1 MTPRNRKAKSEHL
14 RPAAASSQQQY
25 SFTRLDHNR
34 ATIEEFDRE
43 HMGVA
48 AKE

>member
-1 MTPRNRKAKSEHL
+1 MALKRSTARNEPPPTPVVSL
-14 RPAAASSQQQY
+14 RYPL
-25 SFTRLDHNR
+25 FTRLDHNR

>member
-1 MTPRNRKAKSEHL
+1 MALKNRTARNDPLPTPVVSL
-14 RPAAASSQQQY
+14 RYPV
-25 SFTRLDHNR
+25 FTKLDHNR

-43 HMGVA
+43 RMGVA